1 MAISRDIRFSGQ
13 VSMQKFDMRS
23 SRAIQLATLYCDV
36 PSRNIAS
43 GLRFDVRFD
52 SRHLFYIS
60 FQLRWTSHAEAS
72 RVSFQVS
79 VQMLLTAGSAF
90 RSARY
95 ARPITHAISKLSYRR
110 NIEFNAILPTLIAT
124 CNKSPARTKQAPRSG
139 AALFC

>member
-1 MAISRDIRFSGQ
+1 
-13 VSMQKFDMRS
+13 MRS

-95 ARPITHAISKLSYRR
+95 ARPITHAISKLSYHK
-110 NIEFNAILPTLIAT
+110 NIECNATLPTLEIRFTVRLDCAGRRVFFFT
-124 CNKSPARTKQAPRSG
+124 SNVCLNVW
-139 AALFC
+139 LNECVIVCV